1 MKKQCSTLGDIKQI
15 LKDLIKENNPQDADL
30 IAFYRVKIEVETAK
44 ALRKLE
50 VKKMLLAK

>member
-1 MKKQCSTLGDIKQI
+1 MKNFSNTIGNI
-15 LKDLIKENNPQDADL
+15 LSVLKAEFL
-30 IAFYRVKIEVETAK
+30 ETAK